1 MSHTPNATTIRELCA
16 AYMISSEA
24 DEPAALAD
32 LRAAFVAPGPSLSDE
47 RIFAIRDAIKT
58 GDGWDGDQW
67 DLALARAIESELRAA
82 LAAVPGKGEPVAQ
95 ICGTWELRWI
105 GSGPIAPI
113 VHQHGLKIGDFLYP
127 APVGE
132 VVTAT
137 DLAKLTRLGWSEA
150 YIGDS
155 SELVEDTHGTYVRFA
170 DVEALLAALPQDLTG
185 EKK

>member
-1 MSHTPNATTIRELCA
+1 LEKLATAHPDECFLKGRGVLKLIAAIRTLEQ
-16 AYMISSEA
+16 
-24 DEPAALAD
+24 
-32 LRAAFVAPGPSLSDE
+32 RAAAQG
-47 RIFAIRDAIKT
+47 
-58 GDGWDGDQW
+58 
-67 DLALARAIESELRAA
+67 
-82 LAAVPGKGEPVAQ
+82 AVPGKGEPVAQ